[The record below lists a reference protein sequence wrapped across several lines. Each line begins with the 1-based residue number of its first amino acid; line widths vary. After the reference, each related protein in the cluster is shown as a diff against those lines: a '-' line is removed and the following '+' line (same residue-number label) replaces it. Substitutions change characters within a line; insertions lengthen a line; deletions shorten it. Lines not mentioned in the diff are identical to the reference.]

1 MTFAE
6 RCALCQKLRDG
17 YDAELLGLWQ
27 AQKGGWN
34 KHERW
39 FTDLDMQSRFEQ
51 GYREGREILMLE
63 DAIKCAEPQLNAPAG
78 QKGEP

>member
-27 AQKGGWN
+27 AQIEAQVEGIAPSPI
-34 KHERW
+34 
-39 FTDLDMQSRFEQ
+39 FTDPNKQSRFEQ
-51 GYREGREILMLE
+51 GYREGREILLLE
-63 DAIKCAEPQLNAPAG
+63 AG